1 MTKFNQARAKQK
13 ADQVH
18 AELFADTMDMIA
30 RERASIKLLDG
41 KKGIAVQSANHAIK
55 LVNEQLAR
63 EYDNMMKNTTSQ
75 EMMTLHDGIL
85 KLITYWKNSDKLIE
99 NLPDLLLHPECFD
112 TFKDYIVELVKNN
125 ELERIVKAL
134 GENELKK

>member
-13 ADQVH
+13 ADKVQD
-18 AELFADTMDMIA
+18 ELFAETMDMIA

-41 KKGIAVQSANHAIK
+41 KKGISVQSANHAIK

-75 EMMTLHDGIL
+75 EMMTLHDGI
-85 KLITYWKNSDKLIE
+85 KTLIHGWKHSSKVDGQLREHLHNPEQFSDYQDYIKHLVTLSRLE
-99 NLPDLLLHPECFD
+99 TTVKVLG
-112 TFKDYIVELVKNN
+112 TFKP
-125 ELERIVKAL
+125 
-134 GENELKK
+134 

>member
-1 MTKFNQARAKQK
+1 MTKFNQVRQQK
-13 ADQVH
+13 RADQVQ
-18 AELFADTMDMIA
+18 AEMFADTMDMIA

-75 EMMTLHDGIL
+75 EMMTLHDGIKAL
-85 KLITYWKNSDKLIE
+85 IHGWQHSSEIDGKLCE
-99 NLPDLLLHPECFD
+99 QLHNPEQYND
-112 TFKDYIVELVKNN
+112 YQDYIKHLVTLSRLETTVKVLGTFKP
-125 ELERIVKAL
+125 
-134 GENELKK
+134 